1 MFVGERFPTKEEAEM
16 PRYDEDDDDG
26 YDRARDAFL
35 TGDSDVPVTRRQRQ
49 EVADERDW
57 WNRYRR

>member
-1 MFVGERFPTKEEAEM
+1 M

-49 EVADERDW
+49 EAAEEREW
-57 WNRYRR
+57 WNRHRRW